1 MLSFTPFPKALG
13 MGEIMIKAANGFLEV
28 IMEFMKILLS
38 FIPFLMDQCWLWSVW
53 QWDLPMQLKN
63 SPPNRCRPLVKKH
76 NNIMCNG

>member
-38 FIPFLMDQCWLWSVW
+38 FIPFLMDQCWLWSV
-53 QWDLPMQLKN
+53 
-63 SPPNRCRPLVKKH
+63 
-76 NNIMCNG
+76 